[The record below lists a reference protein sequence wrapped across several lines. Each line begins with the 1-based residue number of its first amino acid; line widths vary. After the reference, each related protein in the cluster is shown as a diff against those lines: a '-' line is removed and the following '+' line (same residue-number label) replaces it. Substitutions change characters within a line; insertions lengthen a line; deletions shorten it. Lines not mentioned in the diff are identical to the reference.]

1 MNYIYIKVYFLC
13 FNNYVIVTEYIPA
26 VHLGS
31 TTAAPLAP
39 GGEPFDPGVSAVQGE
54 PAPVAPVVPGRQY
67 QVHQQF
73 LHQRISFCNTVIYR

>member
-1 MNYIYIKVYFLC
+1 MYSSC
-13 FNNYVIVTEYIPA
+13 FDNYVITQYIPVVPCA
-26 VHLGS
+26 PEA
-31 TTAAPLAP
+31 TAAPLAP

-73 LHQRISFCNTVIYR
+73 LHHRISFCNTVIYR